1 MRSVTSIGSTS
12 PRDSVSIAS
21 AQAATAAASSTS
33 GALRNELWYSMSSLN
48 VVVDPSAPEE

>member
-1 MRSVTSIGSTS
+1 MCSVTSIGSTS